1 MPTIFSKLWIPV
13 AASFGLQIAAG
24 AIFVPLKNER
34 YFDLIGTSGHIISA
48 GISLYGPSLYRH
60 LDSGHSLTTYK
71 VPPLLSLSPR
81 KLVVTAVFSLW
92 AARLA
97 WFLSRRIKAEGRDS
111 RFDDIK
117 QSPTRF
123 FAAWFIQGA
132 WVAIVGLP
140 IWLNNAIPLRSI
152 RPWGPMDAALLGL
165 VVLSLGGEALADAQ
179 KSQWR
184 KEKKEGKHTEKFI
197 QRGLWSLS
205 RHPNY
210 VGEALF
216 QTSVFALACRSL
228 LAPSI
233 PWQAPVLGA
242 LAPLFT
248 YTLLRYMSGVPPL
261 EEAAEKK
268 WGDDPAWKRY
278 KSTTPVF
285 WPWMKVYD

>member
-71 VPPLLSLSPR
+71 IPPLLSLSPR

-140 IWLNNAIPLRSI
+140 IWLNNAIPLRSM

-205 RHPNY
+205 RHPKCVAEQFLSNISDGPLRSVMLGKHCFRLLY
-210 VGEALF
+210 LPWPAGPFLRQVFHGKLLCLVHSPLSLHILF
-216 QTSVFALACRSL
+216 SD
-228 LAPSI
+228 
-233 PWQAPVLGA
+233 
-242 LAPLFT
+242 
-248 YTLLRYMSGVPPL
+248 M
-261 EEAAEKK
+261 
-268 WGDDPAWKRY
+268 
-278 KSTTPVF
+278 
-285 WPWMKVYD
+285 